1 MIKLFTIVKDEID
14 VVQEWVMYH
23 GHIFG
28 FQNLY
33 VIDNMSVDGTYEK
46 LLELQQS
53 HGCNV
58 SQQLHY
64 RMKGEYMTHYIREF
78 CKEKDTNGKYV
89 TPIAYPIDIDE
100 FITLYDKETHTIS
113 CDKEKILAY
122 FNDVILKVIDSNDHA
137 VFKANYVMS
146 KIMSDAPN
154 GSSGYNNAVRECSHG
169 KYSDYGNLAKT
180 FFSSKNIIEHGIHI
194 DHGNHFNFNMGCYYF
209 TTLVLVH
216 YHARSYEQM
225 CKKIYN
231 NVAGFDYPVND
242 VVALRNY
249 VNSAGGHHVQ
259 NRINVLNGTFKLDV
273 EQVDVNRPSS
283 DSHIPLHPVSEF
295 IAQCGTPRN
304 TCNMP
309 I

>member
-14 VVQEWVMYH
+14 VVREWVMYH
-23 GHIFG
+23 GYIFG

-33 VIDNMSVDGTYEK
+33 IIDNMSIDGTYEK

-58 SQQLHY
+58 SQKPHY
-64 RMKGEYMTHYIREF
+64 SMKGEYMTQYICDF

-100 FITLYDKETHTIS
+100 FVTIYDNETHTIS
-113 CDKEKILAY
+113 CDKDKILAY
-122 FNDVILKVIDSNDHA
+122 FKEIILPLIERNEHIF
-137 VFKANYVMS
+137 FKANYVFS

-154 GSSGYNNAVRECSHG
+154 GSLGYNSAVRECSHG

-180 FFSSKNIIEHGIHI
+180 FFSSKHVIECGIHI
-194 DHGNHFNFNMGCYYF
+194 DHGNHFNSDMGRYYF
-209 TTLVLVH
+209 TKLVLVH

-242 VVALRNY
+242 AALLQGY
-249 VNSAGGHHVQ
+249 VSRPGGHHVK
-259 NRINVLNGTFKLDV
+259 NRINVLNGTFKMDV
-273 EQVDVNRPSS
+273 EQVDVNRPLS
-283 DSHIPLHPVSEF
+283 DAHIPLHPVWELIS
-295 IAQCGTPRN
+295 QYDTPRSICN
-304 TCNMP
+304 TP

>member
-1 MIKLFTIVKDEID
+1 MIKIFTIVKDEID
-14 VVQEWVMYH
+14 VVREWVMYH
-23 GHIFG
+23 GRIFG
-28 FQNLY
+28 FNNIY

-46 LLELQQS
+46 LLELQQW

-58 SQQLHY
+58 SQKPNY
-64 RMKGEYMTHYIREF
+64 SMKGEYMTQYIREF
-78 CKEKDTNGKYV
+78 CNEKDSNGKYV

-100 FITLYDKETHTIS
+100 FITLYDKQTHSIS
-113 CDKEKILAY
+113 CDKEQILAY
-122 FNDVILKVIDSNDHA
+122 FKDSILPMVERNEH
-137 VFKANYVMS
+137 VFFKANYVIS

-154 GSSGYNNAVRECSHG
+154 GILGYNNAVMECTHG
-169 KYSDYGNLAKT
+169 KYSDYGNFAKT
-180 FFSSKNIIEHGIHI
+180 FFSSKQIIEHGTRI
-194 DHGNHFNFNMGCYYF
+194 DHGNHYMTNGYHP
-209 TTLVLVH
+209 TSLVLVH

-242 VVALRNY
+242 AFALRNY
-249 VNSAGGHHVQ
+249 VNGSGGHHVQ
-259 NRINVLNGTFKLDV
+259 HRINVLNGTFKLAL